1 MGTNEKL
8 ISAEQVISLAF
19 GDGEYVSAAVVG
31 DADIAAAEH
40 RYILPIVG
48 KKLYEA
54 LLAGEYA
61 SLLTEYVA
69 PALAMAV
76 RCMLQPALNV
86 RTGMGGLVISTTMRA
101 DSSTKSAIEQLQ
113 RSLVSRRQMLLRRLS
128 DHLKNHAEEFSGY
141 DESLDAMQRC
151 RIDGGYVQ
159 TC

>member
-1 MGTNEKL
+1 MENIKKL

-19 GDGEYVSAAVVG
+19 GDGEYISAAVVG
-31 DADIAAAEH
+31 DADIASAEA

-48 KKLYEA
+48 ESLYEELHDGEHES
-54 LLAGEYA
+54 LLA
-61 SLLTEYVA
+61 EYVA

-86 RTGMGGLVISTTMRA
+86 RTGMGGLSVSTSMRS

-113 RSLVSRRQMLLRRLS
+113 RSLVKRRQMLLRRLS
-128 DHLKNHAEEFSGY
+128 DYLKQHAEEFPSY
-141 DESLDAMQRC
+141 DESADAMQRC